1 MNKRIL
7 IITADNLGLS
17 KEQIDYRDLEIL
29 KFPVIVDG
37 KEYRQSAEYD
47 AAWLIERFVKEGVV
61 AKSTSI
67 VKGELIELIEA
78 NKDKY
83 DLIIHVVMS
92 SVMSAATF
100 AMAENVREMYAN
112 TIPII
117 NIDSRQAVTGVGNV
131 LMGVIDIIKEHD
143 DADDIVRLSQEIVKN
158 TFNYVVI
165 PDLNYL
171 AKGGRIGKARALMG
185 SVLRIIPIVGLMGDD
200 EEGSVVP
207 LDKGRTFKQVN
218 QKIIDLMEAK
228 MAEKSATQIRRIVMN
243 DVGDNQEVVSDLEE
257 KLKSLPCNEM
267 IHGKTDLVGAVYL
280 GPRAYCLAMTL

>member
-1 MNKRIL
+1 MDKSIL

-17 KEQIDYRDLEIL
+17 REQIDYPDIEIL

-47 AAWLIERFVKEGVV
+47 AAWLIEKYVKEGVV

-67 VKGELIELIEA
+67 VKGELVEIIEA
-78 NKDKY
+78 NKNRY
-83 DLIIHVVMS
+83 DLIIHVTMS

-100 AMAENVREMYAN
+100 AVAENVREMYEK

-117 NIDSRQAVTGVGNV
+117 NVDSRQVITGVGNV
-131 LMGVIDIIKEHD
+131 LLGVIDIIKEHD
-143 DADDIVRLSQEIVKN
+143 DADDIVRLSKEIVKN

-171 AKGGRIGKARALMG
+171 ARGGRIGKAKALMG
-185 SVLRIIPIVGLMGDD
+185 SVLRIIPILGLMGDD
-200 EEGSVVP
+200 EDGLFVP

-218 QKIIDLMEAK
+218 DKMIDLVKAK
-228 MAEKSATQIRRIVMN
+228 MAEKSVTHIKRIIMN
-243 DVGDNQEVVSDLEE
+243 DFGDNQDAVSDLKE
-257 KLKSLPCNEM
+257 KLKSLPCHEV
-267 IHGKTDLVGAVYL
+267 IHGKADLVATVYG
-280 GPRAYCLAMTL
+280 GPKAYFFSITL

>member
-37 KEYRQSAEYD
+37 IEYCQSAEYD
-47 AAWLIERFVKEGVV
+47 AAWLIERFEKEGVV

-78 NKDKY
+78 NNNKY

-158 TFNYVVI
+158 TFTYMVV

-171 AKGGRIGKARALMG
+171 ARGGRIGKAKALMG
-185 SVLRIIPIVGLMGDD
+185 SVLRIIPILGLMGDD
-200 EEGSVVP
+200 EEGIIVP
-207 LDKGRTFKQVN
+207 LDKGRTFQKVN
-218 QKIIDLMEAK
+218 QKMIDLMKAK
-228 MAEKSATQIRRIVMN
+228 MAEKSVTHIKRIIMN
-243 DVGDNQEVVSDLEE
+243 DFGDNQEAVIDLKE
-257 KLKSLPCNEM
+257 KLKSIPCHEM
-267 IHGKTDLVGAVYL
+267 IHGKADLVGVVHG
-280 GPRAYCLAMTL
+280 GPKAYFFSITV

>member
-243 DVGDNQEVVSDLEE
+243 DVGDNQDAVSDLEE

>member
-171 AKGGRIGKARALMG
+171 ARGGRIGKARALMG

>member
-92 SVMSAATF
+92 SAMSAATF

-171 AKGGRIGKARALMG
+171 ARGGRIGKARALMG

-200 EEGSVVP
+200 EDGLIVP

-243 DVGDNQEVVSDLEE
+243 DFGDNQDAVSDLEE

-267 IHGKTDLVGAVYL
+267 IHGKADLVGAVYL

>member
-37 KEYRQSAEYD
+37 IEYCQSAEYD

>member
-37 KEYRQSAEYD
+37 KEYRQSEEYN
-47 AAWLIERFVKEGVV
+47 ATWLIERFVKEGVV

-171 AKGGRIGKARALMG
+171 ARGGRIGKARALMG

-243 DVGDNQEVVSDLEE
+243 DVGDNLEAVSDLEE